1 VSRWVYL
8 LLCTLPSVFAAGP
21 TAAELA
27 KSIREAGLDPE
38 QCYRVRDLSFQKE
51 DIRVYLTDGYLIFSK
66 AVDGVRRGAV
76 FAAEVEGGDGEVL
89 LLPPNRGERQSLAL
103 FTNSAN
109 LDEHFQAA
117 LMIFTDGGAQL
128 LDRILKDGEGKKAP
142 EVGPVMAEKWGPVLM
157 NIQNGF
163 QLRILTDVLGPTQD
177 GGMTF
182 LAMSSRQAGTF
193 DVLFDPRS
201 REQIMA
207 GQLSER
213 AGRIAYNVWTSF
225 ASRSNRNGSVKPQE
239 PWFTLGNYRID
250 ASVETDLRMK
260 ATSRIQ
266 VRVGPRALRGFPF
279 DISKAMQVT
288 AARIDGAPVEL
299 FEQESVRG
307 QAMQYGDNQV
317 FLVVA
322 PETLAAGSEHEF
334 EFEHEGAVIAK
345 AGPSVYFV
353 NSRASWYP
361 RFGQSFSIY
370 DLTFHYPKR
379 LTLVT
384 AGDQVEDR
392 TDGETRITRWRTP
405 VPIRMAG
412 FNLGDYERVTG
423 DAPGF
428 SIQVYGNRHL
438 ESALQPKPVAPPVIS
453 APSGR
458 SGLTGRM
465 PSLPVQAPTPAD
477 PRARLR
483 AVAADVSSALEFF
496 TASFGAPAMKT
507 LTVAPIP
514 GTFGQ
519 GFPGLVYLST
529 LSYLDPSQRP
539 AVVRDQEHQ
548 VFFSELI
555 EAHEV
560 AHQWW
565 GNVVTTN
572 SYQDEWLPEA
582 LSSYSALMWLERK
595 KGPKAVDEVLEAY
608 REHLTKDVEGRTL
621 ESAGPITWGVRLE
634 STGVRDAWRS
644 ITYEKGAWIFHMLRR
659 RMGDA
664 PFLKMLSEMRRR
676 YEFRSISTDDF
687 RALAKE
693 FLTGKGTA
701 GVIDGF
707 FDNWIYSTGIPTLKV
722 KYSVKGVAPSL
733 RVSGTVTQTGV
744 DDDFAAEVPVQIQ
757 FAKGTPQTIWV
768 HASSD
773 PAGFSVVVK
782 QPAVK
787 VVIPGSVLAKR

>member
-1 VSRWVYL
+1 M
-8 LLCTLPSVFAAGP
+8 
-21 TAAELA
+21 A

-38 QCYRVRDLSFQKE
+38 QCYRVRDFTFQKE
-51 DIRVYLTDGYLIFSK
+51 DIHVYLTDGYLIFSK

-76 FAAEVEGGDGEVL
+76 FTADVEGGDGEVL
-89 LLPPNRGERQSLAL
+89 LLPPNRGERQSLSL

-109 LDEHFQAA
+109 LDEHFLAA
-117 LMIFTDGGAQL
+117 LMIFTDGATPL
-128 LDRILKDGEGKKAP
+128 LDRVVKGGEGIRAP
-142 EVGPVMAEKWGPVLM
+142 ELGLVMAEKWGPVLM
-157 NIQNGF
+157 NIQAGF
-163 QLRILTDVLGPTQD
+163 QLRMLTDVFGPPHD
-177 GGMTF
+177 GGMLF
-182 LAMSSRQAGTF
+182 LAMSGRQVGTF
-193 DVLFDPRS
+193 DMIYDPRS

-207 GQLSER
+207 GQLAER
-213 AGRIAYNVWTSF
+213 DGHTSYNVWTSF
-225 ASRSNRNGSVKPQE
+225 AARSWRNGTAKPLA
-239 PWFTLGNYRID
+239 PWFTLTNYRID

-260 ATSRIQ
+260 ATSRMQ
-266 VRVGPRALRGFPF
+266 LTVGPRSLRGFPF
-279 DISKAMQVT
+279 DISKAMRVT
-288 AARIDGAPVEL
+288 AVRIDGAPAEL

-307 QAMQYGDNQV
+307 QAMRRNDNAV

-322 PETLAAGSEHEF
+322 PETLAAGSQHEF
-334 EFEHEGAVIAK
+334 EFEHEGSVISQ
-345 AGPSVYFV
+345 AGPNVYFV

-361 RFGQSFSIY
+361 RYGPNFSTY

-384 AGDQVEDR
+384 AGDQMEDR
-392 TDGETRITRWRTP
+392 TDGDTRITRWRTP
-405 VPIRMAG
+405 VPIRIAG
-412 FNLGDYERVTG
+412 FNLGIYEKVTG

-428 SIQVYGNRHL
+428 NIQVYGNRNL
-438 ESALQPKPVAPPVIS
+438 ESALQPKPPPPALMS
-453 APSGR
+453 PPSGMPH
-458 SGLTGRM
+458 LTAARIASM
-465 PSLPVQAPTPAD
+465 PVQAPSAPD

-483 AVAADVSSALEFF
+483 TVAADVSSALEFF
-496 TASFGAPAMKT
+496 SASFGAPALKT

-539 AVVRDQEHQ
+539 VGVRDQAHQ

-572 SYQDEWLPEA
+572 AYQDEWLPEA

-608 REHLTKDVEGRTL
+608 REHLIKDVDGRTL
-621 ESAGPITWGVRLE
+621 ESAGPITWGVRLD
-634 STGVRDAWRS
+634 STGVPDAWRS

-664 PFLKMLSEMRRR
+664 QFMKMLSEMRRR
-676 YEFRSISTDDF
+676 YEFHSISTEDF

-693 FLTGKGTA
+693 FHSGKGSA
-701 GVIDGF
+701 AVIDGF
-707 FDNWIYSTGIPTLKV
+707 FDSWVYSTGIPTLKV
-722 KYSVKGVAPSL
+722 KYSTKGTAPSL
-733 RVSGTVTQTGV
+733 RISGTVTQTGV
-744 DDDFAAEVPVQIQ
+744 DDDFAAEVPVQVQ
-757 FAKGTPQTIWV
+757 FAKGAPQTVWV

-773 PAGFSVVVK
+773 PATFSMVVK
-782 QPAVK
+782 QPVAK

>member
-1 VSRWVYL
+1 VACWLTCAS
-8 LLCTLPSVFAAGP
+8 AASP
-21 TAAELA
+21 TAADLA
-27 KSIREAGLDPE
+27 RSIREAGLDPE

-76 FAAEVEGGDGEVL
+76 FTGDVEGGDGEVL

-109 LDEHFQAA
+109 LDEHFLAA
-117 LMIFTDGGAQL
+117 LMIFTDGANQL
-128 LDRILKDGEGKKAP
+128 LDRIEKEGSGKKAP
-142 EVGPVMAEKWGPVLM
+142 EAGPLMAERWSPVLK
-157 NIQNGF
+157 NIQGGF
-163 QLRILTDVLGPTQD
+163 QLRTLTDILGPPHD
-177 GGMTF
+177 GGMLF
-182 LAMSSRQAGTF
+182 LAMSGRQAGTF
-193 DVLFDPRS
+193 DVLYDPRS

-207 GQLSER
+207 GQLTER
-213 AGRIAYNVWTSF
+213 EGRVTYNVWTSF
-225 ASRSNRNGSVKPQE
+225 AARSVRTGAVTP
-239 PWFTLGNYRID
+239 PVAWFTVANYRID

-260 ATSRIQ
+260 ATTRLR
-266 VRVGPRALRGFPF
+266 VRVGQRALRGFPF
-279 DISKAMQVT
+279 DISKAMHVT
-288 AARIDGAPVEL
+288 AARIDGAPAEL

-307 QAMQYGDNQV
+307 QAMRRGENEV
-317 FLVVA
+317 FLAVA

-334 EFEHEGAVIAK
+334 EFDHEGAVISQ
-345 AGPSVYFV
+345 AGPDVYFV
-353 NSRASWYP
+353 NARANWYP
-361 RFGQSFSIY
+361 RFGQNFSTY

-392 TDGETRITRWRTP
+392 IEGETRITRWRTP
-405 VPIRMAG
+405 APIRIAG
-412 FNLGDYERVTG
+412 FNLGDYEKVTG

-428 SIQVYGNRHL
+428 DIEVYGNRNL
-438 ESALQPKPVAPPVIS
+438 ESALQPKPPPPAVIAPGTGPRLSGRITQLPAQALAPP
-453 APSGR
+453 
-458 SGLTGRM
+458 
-465 PSLPVQAPTPAD
+465 D
-477 PRARLR
+477 PKARLR
-483 AVAADVSSALEFF
+483 SVAADVSSALEFF
-496 TASFGAPAMKT
+496 SASFGAPALKT

-539 AVVRDQEHQ
+539 AILRDQEHQ

-572 SYQDEWLPEA
+572 AYQDEWLTEA

-608 REHLTKDVEGRTL
+608 REHLTRDVDGKTL
-621 ESAGPITWGVRLE
+621 ESTGPITWGIRLE

-659 RMGDA
+659 RMGDVG
-664 PFLKMLSEMRRR
+664 FLKMLSEMRRR
-676 YEFRSISTDDF
+676 YEFKSISTDDF
-687 RALAKE
+687 RELAKE

-701 GVIDGF
+701 GAIDGF
-707 FDNWIYSTGIPTLKV
+707 FDNWVYSTGIPTLKL
-722 KYSVKGVAPSL
+722 KYSVKGAAPAL
-733 RVSGTVTQTGV
+733 RVSGTVTQSGV
-744 DDDFAAEVPVQIQ
+744 DDDFAPEVPVQIQ
-757 FAKGTPQTIWV
+757 FAKAAPLTVWV

-782 QPAVK
+782 QAVVK
-787 VVIPGSVLAKR
+787 VGIPGGVLAKR